1 MEVGGN
7 LSDVRDRRPL
17 ERRVA
22 CDSFISILEHVE
34 RLHSSFLARHFPSFF
49 SCFSVPKNGL
59 APRYEPNT
67 VYRSKKYSKKRLFE
81 ISIDR
86 IADQWIPDNG
96 SNRDV
101 HPWHLPSGF
110 HVSRPIGFVNDDS
123 RRHDP
128 FSSVRGKIA
137 LPAVNP
143 YSRERNLAARLI
155 VRDRIFLSPL
165 EGHDALF
172 FSFFFNLPPEQL
184 RARIS
189 EYWKIAEISSVIDA

>member
-34 RLHSSFLARHFPSFF
+34 RLHSSFLASFSF
-49 SCFSVPKNGL
+49 LFFVLYCSEEWTRASIS
-59 APRYEPNT
+59 NT

-123 RRHDP
+123 HRHDP

-165 EGHDALF
+165 EGRDALF
-172 FSFFFNLPPEQL
+172 FSFFFNLPLEQL

-189 EYWKIAEISSVIDA
+189 EYWKIARNFVGY

>member
-34 RLHSSFLARHFPSFF
+34 RLHSSFLASFSF
-49 SCFSVPKNGL
+49 LFFVLYCSEEWTRASIS
-59 APRYEPNT
+59 NT

-165 EGHDALF
+165 EGHDALL
-172 FSFFFNLPPEQL
+172 FFFFLQSATRTTSRSHIGILENRPKFRRLL
-184 RARIS
+184 MR
-189 EYWKIAEISSVIDA
+189 K

>member
-34 RLHSSFLARHFPSFF
+34 RLHSSFLASFSF
-49 SCFSVPKNGL
+49 LFFALYCSEEWTRASIS
-59 APRYEPNT
+59 NT

-143 YSRERNLAARLI
+143 FSRERNLAARLI

-165 EGHDALF
+165 EGHDALLFF
-172 FSFFFNLPPEQL
+172 FSTATRTTSRSHIGILENRRNFVG
-184 RARIS
+184 
-189 EYWKIAEISSVIDA
+189 Y

>member
-1 MEVGGN
+1 MLYCSEEWTRA
-7 LSDVRDRRPL
+7 S
-17 ERRVA
+17 
-22 CDSFISILEHVE
+22 IS
-34 RLHSSFLARHFPSFF
+34 
-49 SCFSVPKNGL
+49 
-59 APRYEPNT
+59 NT

-143 YSRERNLAARLI
+143 FSRERNLAARLI

-165 EGHDALF
+165 EGHDALL
-172 FSFFFNLPPEQL
+172 FFFFLQSATRTTSRSHIGILEN
-184 RARIS
+184 RRNFVG
-189 EYWKIAEISSVIDA
+189 Y

>member
-34 RLHSSFLARHFPSFF
+34 RLHSSFLASFSF
-49 SCFSVPKNGL
+49 LFFVLYCSEEWTRASIS
-59 APRYEPNT
+59 NT

-128 FSSVRGKIA
+128 FSSVRRKIA

-143 YSRERNLAARLI
+143 FSRERNLAARLI

-172 FSFFFNLPPEQL
+172 FFFDCHPNNFALVYRNIGKSPKFRRLL
-184 RARIS
+184 MR
-189 EYWKIAEISSVIDA
+189 K